1 MGSHSCCEFMDA
13 AVLACPDDIISFLS
27 SSTTESYVSSPSS
40 RDSLGGV
47 YDIDVPFVT

>member
-13 AVLACPDDIISFLS
+13 AVLACPDNIISFLS

-40 RDSLGGV
+40 RDSLGV
-47 YDIDVPFVT
+47 VFHMDVPFVT